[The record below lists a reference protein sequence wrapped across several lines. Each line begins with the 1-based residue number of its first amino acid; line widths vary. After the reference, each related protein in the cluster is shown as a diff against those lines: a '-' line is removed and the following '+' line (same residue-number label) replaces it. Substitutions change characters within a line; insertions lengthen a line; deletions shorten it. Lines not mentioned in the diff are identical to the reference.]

1 MKKVFMT
8 VFTTFL
14 VLFALVGCKAKELTI
29 WVGVESQ
36 QFYQEKMNEYVK
48 DYKEKVGK
56 DFPVK
61 ISVKAVDTGTA
72 AGVFLNDVQVGG
84 DIITV
89 AHDNLGKLIEG
100 SSAIAPIEN
109 EALIAQIE
117 ADNHDVY
124 VDAIKGSVQG
134 EEYYFGVPHIGQ
146 ALVLYYNTEYITEA
160 QVDSW
165 EGILQAA
172 KTANKQAFSIT
183 GTDGFNNSFLLLAVD
198 EETKKSSLKIYEDGK
213 LENSYGTG
221 ADVLS
226 FIKYGQ
232 KVLFG
237 STNGGKRPTESG
249 WEVELSE
256 EISISVI
263 GGAWHYKAA
272 QAALG
277 SKLGVSILPSFT
289 LTEDT
294 VYDVANNGELVGKKF
309 RSGTFA
315 DVKIFVKKKNSEY
328 SEYLDDILL
337 FLSSKEIQEESF
349 VAANNL
355 PSYKNATT
363 EFEAFDESK
372 ATTPEQ
378 KLALKLASSQI
389 DMFAYGMPQPFGKH
403 PNFNFY
409 YYSKNGPERL
419 MDILDNARG
428 TGNFNTDAAILAEMK
443 IIENIWK
450 TGKSE

>member
-1 MKKVFMT
+1 MKKVFAF
-8 VFTTFL
+8 VL
-14 VLFALVGCKAKELTI
+14 VLLSLLGLTSCKEKELTI

-36 QFYQEKMNEYVK
+36 QFYQEKMAEYVQN
-48 DYKEKVGK
+48 YKEKEGK

-61 ISVKAVDTGTA
+61 VAVKAVDTGTA

-109 EALIAQIE
+109 EQLINQINN
-117 ADNHDVY
+117 DNHEAY
-124 VDAIKGSVQG
+124 VNAVKGFVQG
-134 EEYYFGVPHIGQ
+134 EEYYFGVPYVGQ
-146 ALVLYYNTEYITEA
+146 SLILYYNTEFITEQ

-165 EGILQAA
+165 EGIIEAA
-172 KTANKQAFSIT
+172 TEANKQAFSIT
-183 GTDGFNNSFLLLAVD
+183 GTDGFNNSFLLLAVSED
-198 EETKKSSLKIYEDGK
+198 EKTSSLKLYENGNI
-213 LENSYGTG
+213 ENNYVTG
-221 ADVLS
+221 PDVLS

-237 STNGGKRPTESG
+237 SKNGGKRPTESG
-249 WEVELSE
+249 WEVELSN
-256 EISISVI
+256 EISLSVI
-263 GGAWHYKAA
+263 GGAWHFSAA

-277 SKLGVSILPSFT
+277 SNLGIAKLPTFT

-294 VYDVANNGELVGKKF
+294 VYDVENNSDLVGKTF

-315 DVKIFVKKKNSEY
+315 DVKMFVKKKNSAY

-337 FLSSKEIQEESF
+337 FLSSKEVQEESF

-363 EFEAFDESK
+363 EFDSFDEAN
-372 ATTPEQ
+372 ATTEEQ
-378 KLALKLASSQI
+378 KTALKLAATQI
-389 DMFAYGMPQPFGKH
+389 DMFAYGMPQPFGVD
-403 PNFNFY
+403 PLFNFY

-419 MDILDNARG
+419 MDVLDNNRG
-428 TGNFNTDAAILAEMK
+428 DGNFTTDKALLDEMK
-443 IIENIWK
+443 IIENIWI
-450 TGKSE
+450 TGRVE

>member
-1 MKKVFMT
+1 MKKIYTLVVLIFLSL
-8 VFTTFL
+8 FTLTS
-14 VLFALVGCKAKELTI
+14 CKEDKLTI

-48 DYKEKVGK
+48 KYNEKEDKS
-56 DFPVK
+56 FPVK

-100 SSAIAPIEN
+100 SSAIAPIES
-109 EALIAQIE
+109 EALISQIE
-117 ADNHDVY
+117 NDNHEVY
-124 VDAIKGSVQG
+124 VNAIKGFVQG
-134 EEYYFGVPHIGQ
+134 EEYYFGVPYIGQ
-146 ALVLYYNTEYITEA
+146 SLILYYNKSYITEE

-165 EGILQAA
+165 EGILEAS
-172 KTANKQAFSIT
+172 TSEDKQAFSIT
-183 GTDGFNNSFLLLAVD
+183 DTDGFNNSFLLLAVSED
-198 EETKKSSLKIYEDGK
+198 EKTSSLKLYEDGNI
-213 LENSYGTG
+213 ENSYCTG

-237 STNGGKRPTESG
+237 SKNGGKRPTESG
-249 WEVELSE
+249 WEVELSDE
-256 EISISVI
+256 TSLAVI
-263 GGAWHYKAA
+263 GGAWHFQAA

-277 SKLGVSILPSFT
+277 SKLGIAKLPTFT

-294 VYDVANNGELVGKKF
+294 VYDVANNSDLVGKKF

-315 DVKIFVKKKNSEY
+315 DVKMFAKKKNSPY
-328 SEYLDDILL
+328 SKYLDDILL
-337 FLSSKEIQEESF
+337 YLSSKEVQEESF

-363 EFEAFDESK
+363 EFEALDESK
-372 ATTPEQ
+372 ATTAEQ
-378 KLALKLASSQI
+378 KLSLELAATQI
-389 DMFAYGMPQPFGKH
+389 DMFAYGMPQPFGVD
-403 PNFNFY
+403 PLFNFY

-419 MDILDNARG
+419 MDILDNKRG
-428 TGNFNTDAAILAEMK
+428 SGNFTTDAALLSEMK
-443 IIENIWK
+443 IIEKIWI